1 VAAER
6 KQLDQTRTAELAEAV
21 AEREI
26 ATSSDSAAYARVLG
40 LGPCAADLYWPLRRR
55 SRGTDDIGAAASLAL
70 YEAGLLDEL
79 PAGASQGSAATGA
92 WRAFTT
98 RIAIEPDQ
106 RARVR
111 AALVDSDRRVRS
123 AAIKAIVANPLPG
136 DERVLLEV
144 VRLDPELSLRQNAL
158 QALGD
163 MGALETLLDAREY
176 WDHMVEASRLAY
188 LQALSAP
195 LSLRRGGEK
204 ILGLVMES
212 DDSMPGVVAA
222 SLLVRRPAPEA
233 GYAFSKLLRDL
244 RGGTVSERL
253 LALASLPPSD
263 PDVLAEI
270 RNVAKSDSAH
280 LRTAALEVMLKLPGE
295 TGLALKRLKAIEA
308 SKDADALD
316 AAQILAVL
324 GDEPSILRVEQQLSA
339 PLAAERLSAARL
351 LLRIKHWRAVARAL
365 TDDHPTVRLAVAC
378 EVLQAH

>member
-1 VAAER
+1 MAAER
-6 KQLDQTRTAELAEAV
+6 KQLNQARTAQLAEAV

-26 ATSSDSAAYARVLG
+26 ATSSDAMAYDRVLG
-40 LGPCAADLYWPLRRR
+40 LGPCASDLYGPLRRR
-55 SRGTDDIGAAASLAL
+55 SRGADDIAAAASLVL
-70 YEAGLLDEL
+70 YEAGLLDEV
-79 PAGASQGSAATGA
+79 PRGVSQGRAVTGA

-111 AALVDSDRRVRS
+111 AALVDSERRVRS
-123 AAIKAIVANPLPG
+123 AAIRAIVANPLPG
-136 DERVLLEV
+136 DERALLEV
-144 VRLDPELSLRQNAL
+144 VRLDPELSLRQEAL
-158 QALGD
+158 RALGD
-163 MGALETLLDAREY
+163 MGELETLLDVREY
-176 WDHMVEASRLAY
+176 WDNMVEASRLQY
-188 LQALSAP
+188 LQALNAP

-204 ILGLVMES
+204 ILSLVMET

-270 RNVAKSDSAH
+270 RAMAKSDTAH

-295 TGLALKRLKAIEA
+295 AEQTLKRLKAIEA
-308 SKDADALD
+308 SKDADAFD
-316 AAQILAVL
+316 AAQILAL
-324 GDEPSILRVEQQLSA
+324 RGDEPSIIRVEQQLGA
-339 PLAAERLSAARL
+339 PLAAERLSAGRL
-351 LLRIKHWRAVARAL
+351 LLRIKRWRAVARAL
-365 TDDHPTVRLAVAC
+365 TDDHPTVRLAAAC
-378 EVLQAH
+378 DVLQAY